1 MQWITAKE
9 VKGLAGMPSTER
21 RTRDALERAT
31 CYKPELKRKRE
42 GTKAFEYHIDALP
55 METRAALLLQ
65 ASQIEVGGTVFT
77 LPKRNEAKEL
87 SYCPEALWDKYDNA
101 PDTHKKKAERKF
113 NIACAVADLRAKNI
127 PVEDAL
133 LLVAKKFNTSEGTV
147 RRTYYTVD
155 GFERADWITLFVP
168 KYKARKET
176 QEAEFTPAA
185 WEAFKADY
193 FRLEGPNLTT
203 CLERV
208 IQAGANKGW
217 VVPSESSVRRK
228 IEREIPKDQAVL
240 LRKGEHALMMM
251 YPAQTRSV
259 LQLHAMEHINGDGY
273 QHNVFV
279 RWHNGEILRPK
290 TWFWQDVYSRKIVGY
305 YVDVSENKDSIRL
318 SLMSMIERYGIP
330 KIATIDN
337 TRAAANKELTAGIK
351 TRYRF
356 KVKEDDPDGLFK
368 VLGIDVQW
376 TTIKYGKGHG
386 QAKPIERAFGVGG
399 LEEMIDKHPLNA
411 GAYTGP
417 NPMAKPDNYGS
428 KAIAVEDF
436 LKTVEYGVNQ
446 FNSKPNRETEVC
458 GGRMSFDEAFNV
470 SYEASTIRK
479 ATKEQLRILMLCSEP
494 VRVTNGTFTLK
505 AGGTIANQTN
515 KYISESLIGM
525 RLKHGKVVVRFDPRN
540 LHQSVFCYTTDG
552 RFICEAQCQER
563 SGFNDRVA
571 ARDHEKNR
579 TRFTKATKAAALAQ
593 QRMTI
598 AEVAAQLPE
607 VEPPKA
613 PETKIVEMYQQAG
626 NTVRK
631 AQIEMDEDER
641 EEAFGNAISA
651 IWEKQAEL

>member
-1 MQWITAKE
+1 MELKDWYS
-9 VKGLAGMPSTER
+9 STEIAAMVG
-21 RTRDALERAT
+21 TPNTDEGV
-31 CYKPELKRKRE
+31 RK
-42 GTKAFEYHIDALP
+42 KAKNEQWQCRVRQAMGGGNEYHFNSLP
-55 METRAALLLQ
+55 DVTRAQLMLKSGKVKLGEQ
-65 ASQIEVGGTVFT
+65 VFE
-77 LPKRNEAKEL
+77 LPKRNQAKEL
-87 SYCPEALWDKYDNA
+87 TYCREALWHNYENATQKGKDKA
-101 PDTHKKKAERKF
+101 AFKF
-113 NIACAVADLRAKNI
+113 TLASAVADLRSVNI
-127 PVEDAL
+127 LIEDAL
-133 LLVAKKFNTSEGTV
+133 AMVAKEYNSSIGTV
-147 RRTYYTVD
+147 RRTFYATEGY
-155 GFERADWITLFVP
+155 ERGDWITLFVP

-185 WEAFKADY
+185 WEALKADY
-193 FRLEGPNLTT
+193 FRLEQPNLAS
-203 CLERV
+203 CIDRLR
-208 IQAGANKGW
+208 IAGKSQGW
-217 VVPSESSVRRK
+217 KIPSDSSIKRK
-228 IEREIPKDQAVL
+228 IDREIPKDHAVL
-240 LRKGEHALMMM
+240 MRQGEHALMMM

-290 TWFWQDVYSRKIVGY
+290 TWFWQCVYSRKIVGY

-318 SLMSMIERYGIP
+318 SLMNVIERYGIP

-399 LEEMIDKHPLNA
+399 LEQMIDLHPLNA

-428 KAIAVEDF
+428 TAVDVETF
-436 LKTVEYGVNQ
+436 LKTVEFGVNQ
-446 FNSKPNRETEVC
+446 FNSKANRETEVC
-458 GGRMSFDEAFNV
+458 GGRMSFDQAFNV

-515 KYISESLIGM
+515 KYISEALIGM
-525 RLKHGKVVVRFDPRN
+525 RLKTGKVVVRFDPRN

-563 SGFNDRVA
+563 AGFNDRSA
-571 ARDHEKNR
+571 ARDHDKNR
-579 TRFTKATKAAALAQ
+579 TRFTKATKVAALAQ

-607 VEPPKA
+607 VEPPTA